1 MATGARSKKSSTAV
15 RKIPPARG
23 SGLLPAPASSA
34 ELTLKGALRRERQT
48 SDALRQVAS
57 ALGDVTDS
65 GELLAL
71 VLDKSREVTSA
82 ARATLYLVDERTGG
96 LVSVRSSGQLRTT
109 APLSVAIGQGVAGR
123 VAKSGKAMIVSDTS
137 RHLRFLGAVDKQLG
151 VRTRNM
157 LCVPMRD
164 NAGKVHGV
172 IQVVNRARG
181 SFTKADA
188 ATLQALATQ
197 AAVSIVQVNLVTS
210 LRYESAELSA
220 TKEELE
226 RRVRDLHL
234 LFDLERAMARVESL
248 EELLLSA
255 LREAKKVTLASRAMF
270 LIRDPETDALSLFIQ
285 GENRATLER
294 HPVKGALGLLGHA
307 MNHDETTR
315 SDEAEADPRGAIGEA
330 RAVLHEEG
338 SALCVPLEGDDG
350 RTLGA
355 IGLYGKMLG
364 FDEEDEAIVL
374 LVCANVATALRLH
387 WSRESR
393 EREERL
399 TTIGRLLSGV
409 IHDLKTPLSV
419 ISGYVQLMQSADSR
433 SKRDEYA
440 RLMVKQFEHVFA
452 MQRDVLEFA
461 RGERSILQRKV
472 YLAQFF
478 EGVRAELEH
487 VLAKSGVDLELELL
501 DRGTARFDEGK
512 ILRVI
517 HNLAR
522 NAAEAMMA
530 QGGGTFTIRVAK
542 NAAGALVLTFFDT
555 GPGIPKE
562 IEHKLFQLVRHER
575 EERRYGSW
583 FGHRETHRRRAR
595 RRRPT
600 ELARRPRR
608 HLPHHAAAG
617 PRVKRALAV
626 LLLASTAQA
635 DPLLPPWTEPG
646 DIPISGRRCT
656 ACA

>member
-1 MATGARSKKSSTAV
+1 MSTGARSKKSSATA
-15 RKIPPARG
+15 RKVPPARG

-34 ELTLKGALRRERQT
+34 QLTLKASLRRERQT

-57 ALGDVTDS
+57 ALGDVSAVDD
-65 GELLAL
+65 LLAL
-71 VLDKSREVTSA
+71 VLEKSREVT
-82 ARATLYLVDERTGG
+82 RASRANLYLMDERSGE
-96 LVSVRSSGQLRTT
+96 LVPARTSGDDSRVA
-109 APLSVAIGQGVAGR
+109 APLSIAMGQGVAGR
-123 VAKSGKAMIVSDTS
+123 VAKSGKAMIVSDTG
-137 RHLRFLGAVDKQLG
+137 RHLGLLRSVDKQMGG

-164 NAGKVHGV
+164 NVGRVHGV
-172 IQVVNRARG
+172 IQVINRARG

-197 AAVSIVQVNLVTS
+197 AAVSIVQVNLVSS
-210 LRYESAELSA
+210 LRHESAELIA

-255 LREAKKVTLASRAMF
+255 LREAKRVTHASRAMF
-270 LIRDPETDALSLFIQ
+270 LIRDPETDALSLFTQ
-285 GENRATLER
+285 GDRRSALER
-294 HPVKGALGLLGHA
+294 HPVKGVLGLIGHA
-307 MNHDETTR
+307 MQHDETTR
-315 SDEAEADPRGAIGEA
+315 SDDAGADPRGAIGEA
-330 RAVLHEEG
+330 REVLHENG

-350 RTLGA
+350 RTLGS
-355 IGLYGKMLG
+355 IGLYGKLIG

-387 WSRESR
+387 WSREAR

-419 ISGYVQLMQSADSR
+419 ISGYVQLMQAADSR
-433 SKRDEYA
+433 AKRNEYA

-478 EGVRAELEH
+478 EGVRTELEH

-522 NAAEAMMA
+522 NAAEAMQP

-542 NAAGALVLTFFDT
+542 NDAGALVLTFFDT
-555 GPGIPKE
+555 GPGIPKD
-562 IEHKLFQLVRHER
+562 IEHRLFNSFVTSGKKGGTGL
-575 EERRYGSW
+575 G
-583 FGHRETHRRRAR
+583 
-595 RRRPT
+595 
-600 ELARRPRR
+600 LAI
-608 HLPHHAAAG
+608 
-617 PRVKRALAV
+617 VKRIAEEHGGEVHQSSRAGRGATFRLV
-626 LLLASTAQA
+626 LPQDDA
-635 DPLLPPWTEPG
+635 P
-646 DIPISGRRCT
+646 
-656 ACA
+656 

>member
-1 MATGARSKKSSTAV
+1 MTGARSKKSSAAV
-15 RKIPPARG
+15 RKAPPARG
-23 SGLLPAPASSA
+23 SGLLPAVASAA
-34 ELTLKGALRRERQT
+34 ELTLKAALRRERQT

-57 ALGDVTDS
+57 ALGDAA
-65 GELLAL
+65 GPEELLSL
-71 VLDKSREVTSA
+71 VLEKSRDVTSA
-82 ARATLYLVDERTGG
+82 ARATLYIVDERTGA
-96 LVSVRSSGQLRTT
+96 LTSVRSCGENGRNS
-109 APLSVAIGQGVAGR
+109 APLSVALGQGVAGR

-137 RHLRFLGAVDKQLG
+137 RHLKFLGAVDKQLG

-164 NAGKVHGV
+164 NAGRVHGV
-172 IQVVNRARG
+172 IQVINRARG
-181 SFTKADA
+181 SFTKADV

-270 LIRDPETDALSLFIQ
+270 LIRDPVTDSLSLFTQ
-285 GENRATLER
+285 GEGRTTLER
-294 HPVKGALGLLGHA
+294 HPVKGALGLIGHA

-315 SDEAEADPRGAIGEA
+315 SDEAEADPRGVVDEA
-330 RAVLHEEG
+330 HAVLEEVG

-350 RTLGA
+350 LTLGS

-387 WSRESR
+387 WSREAR

-433 SKRDEYA
+433 AKRDQYA
-440 RLMVKQFEHVFA
+440 ELMVKQFEHVFA

-461 RGERSILQRKV
+461 RGERSILPRKV

-478 EGVRAELEH
+478 EGVRTELQH
-487 VLAKSGVDLELELL
+487 VLGKSGVDLELELL

-522 NAAEAMMA
+522 NATEAMLP

-562 IEHKLFQLVRHER
+562 IEHKLFNSFVTSGKKGGTGL
-575 EERRYGSW
+575 G
-583 FGHRETHRRRAR
+583 
-595 RRRPT
+595 
-600 ELARRPRR
+600 LAI
-608 HLPHHAAAG
+608 
-617 PRVKRALAV
+617 VKRIAEEHGGDVQQSSRPGRGATFRL
-626 LLLASTAQA
+626 T
-635 DPLLPPWTEPG
+635 LPQDQE
-646 DIPISGRRCT
+646 
-656 ACA
+656 

>member
-1 MATGARSKKSSTAV
+1 MATGVRSKKSSTAA
-15 RKIPPARG
+15 RKVPPARG

-34 ELTLKGALRRERQT
+34 QLTLKASLRRERQT
-48 SDALRQVAS
+48 SDALREVAS
-57 ALGDVTDS
+57 ALGAVSALDD
-65 GELLAL
+65 LLAL
-71 VLDKSREVTSA
+71 VLEKSRQVTGA
-82 ARATLYLVDERTGG
+82 RRATLYLVDERTGE
-96 LVSVRSSGQLRTT
+96 LVSARASGSERGAP
-109 APLSVAIGQGVAGR
+109 APLGVAMGQGVAGR
-123 VAKSGKAMIVSDTS
+123 VAQSGKAMIVSDTS
-137 RHLRFLGAVDKQLG
+137 RHLRLLRSVDKQLG

-164 NAGKVHGV
+164 NAGRVHGV
-172 IQVVNRARG
+172 IQVINRARG

-197 AAVSIVQVNLVTS
+197 AAVSIVQVNLVSS
-210 LRYESAELSA
+210 LRHESAELIA

-255 LREAKKVTLASRAMF
+255 LREAKRVTLASRAMF
-270 LIRDPETDALSLFIQ
+270 LIRDPETDALSLFTQ
-285 GENRATLER
+285 GAARSTLER
-294 HPVKGALGLLGHA
+294 HPVKGALGLIGHA
-307 MNHDETTR
+307 MHHDETTR
-315 SDEAEADPRGAIGEA
+315 SDDAASDPRGAIGEA
-330 RAVLHEEG
+330 REVLHESG
-338 SALCVPLEGDDG
+338 STLCVPLEGDDG

-355 IGLYGKMLG
+355 IGLYGKLIG

-387 WSRESR
+387 WSREAR

-433 SKRDEYA
+433 AKRDEYA
-440 RLMVKQFEHVFA
+440 QLMVKQFEHVFA

-461 RGERSILQRKV
+461 RGERSILTRKV
-472 YLAQFF
+472 YLNQFF

-501 DRGTARFDEGK
+501 HKGTARFDEGK

-522 NAAEAMMA
+522 NAAEAMMP

-542 NAAGALVLTFFDT
+542 NEAGALVLTFFDT

-562 IEHKLFQLVRHER
+562 IEHRLFNSFVTSGKKGGTGL
-575 EERRYGSW
+575 G
-583 FGHRETHRRRAR
+583 
-595 RRRPT
+595 
-600 ELARRPRR
+600 LAI
-608 HLPHHAAAG
+608 
-617 PRVKRALAV
+617 VKRIAEEHGGEVQQSSRAGRGATFRLI
-626 LLLASTAQA
+626 
-635 DPLLPPWTEPG
+635 LPQDSE
-646 DIPISGRRCT
+646 
-656 ACA
+656 A

>member
-1 MATGARSKKSSTAV
+1 MATGARSKKSSAVV
-15 RKIPPARG
+15 RKVPPARA

-57 ALGDVTDS
+57 ALGDSADPD
-65 GELLAL
+65 ELLAL
-71 VLDKSREVTSA
+71 VLEKSREVTSA
-82 ARATLYLVDERTGG
+82 ARATLYIVDERTGA
-96 LVSVRSSGQLRTT
+96 LTTVRSCGASGRSS
-109 APLSVAIGQGVAGR
+109 APLSVALGQGVAGR
-123 VAKSGKAMIVSDTS
+123 VAKSGKAMIVSDAS
-137 RHLRFLGAVDKQLG
+137 RHLKFLGAVDKQLG

-164 NAGKVHGV
+164 NAGRVHGV
-172 IQVVNRARG
+172 IQVINRARG
-181 SFTKADA
+181 SFTKADQ

-255 LREAKKVTLASRAMF
+255 LREAKRVTLASRAMF
-270 LIRDPETDALSLFIQ
+270 LIRDPETDALSLFVQ

-294 HPVKGALGLLGHA
+294 HPVKGALGLIGHA
-307 MNHDETTR
+307 MSHDETTR

-330 RAVLHEEG
+330 RSVLHEEG

-433 SKRDEYA
+433 AKRDEYA

-461 RGERSILQRKV
+461 RGERSILPRKV

-522 NAAEAMMA
+522 NAAEAMMP

-555 GPGIPKE
+555 GPGIPKD
-562 IEHKLFQLVRHER
+562 IEHKLFNSFVTSGKKGGTGL
-575 EERRYGSW
+575 G
-583 FGHRETHRRRAR
+583 
-595 RRRPT
+595 
-600 ELARRPRR
+600 LAI
-608 HLPHHAAAG
+608 
-617 PRVKRALAV
+617 VKRIAEEHGGDVQQSSRAGRG
-626 LLLASTAQA
+626 ATFRMT
-635 DPLLPPWTEPG
+635 LPQDVE
-646 DIPISGRRCT
+646 
-656 ACA
+656 